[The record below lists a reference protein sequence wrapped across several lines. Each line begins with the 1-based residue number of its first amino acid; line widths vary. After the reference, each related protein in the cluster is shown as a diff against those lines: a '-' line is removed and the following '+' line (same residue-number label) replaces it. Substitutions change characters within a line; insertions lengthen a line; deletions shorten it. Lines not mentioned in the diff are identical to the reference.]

1 MLLDSAFNYF
11 HHLSKFF
18 FEKKPTLLAKIFGAF
33 HVKVKS
39 PKEKEKNYF
48 LIYMENIYYNK
59 ISKNNF
65 DNINTVKSNLKVY
78 DLKGSEINRYIR
90 PKNKKKEK
98 FY

>member
-1 MLLDSAFNYF
+1 MLLDSAFNYYQ
-11 HHLSKFF
+11 HLSKFF

-39 PKEKEKNYF
+39 PKEKKNYF
-48 LIYMENIYYNK
+48 LIYMENFYYNK

-65 DNINTVKSNLKVY
+65 DHFNTVESNLKVY
-78 DLKGSEINRYIR
+78 DLKGSETNRYIR
-90 PKNKKKEK
+90 QKNKKKEK